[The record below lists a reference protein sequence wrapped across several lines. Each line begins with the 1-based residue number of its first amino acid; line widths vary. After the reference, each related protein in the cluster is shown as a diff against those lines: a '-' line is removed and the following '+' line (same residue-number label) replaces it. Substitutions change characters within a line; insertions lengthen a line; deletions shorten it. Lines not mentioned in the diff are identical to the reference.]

1 MNFLDFVSPVRD
13 NEKQVEVFVVLTISP
28 DPADFN
34 NDEII
39 DQKLFRTEGEASDY
53 FLSDSQDLL
62 DGSDYMETYTKY
74 VSPEILELIEERQGQ

>member
-39 DQKLFRTEGEASDY
+39 DQKLFRTQGEASDY
-53 FLSDSQDLL
+53 VSYSQDFI
-62 DGSDYMETYTKY
+62 DGSDYVEIYTKY
-74 VSPEILELIEERQGQ
+74 VSPEILELIEERQAQ

>member
-28 DPADFN
+28 DPSDFN

-39 DQKLFRTEGEASDY
+39 DQKLFRTEGEACDY
-53 FLSDSQDLL
+53 FLSDE
-62 DGSDYMETYTKY
+62 GEYKMEIYKKY
-74 VSPEILELIEERQGQ
+74 VSPEILELIEEKRAQ